1 MPVLANAKHEAV
13 ALAYLADPEKIGW
26 RAYKKVYPKSS
37 QHAAETAFSRLLK
50 NAEFSARV
58 AETHEAAAT
67 EAVMSATEVLE
78 ELSKLGRANMQ
89 DFLRIT
95 KDGDPLLNLSDL
107 TRAQAAALVE
117 VTTEDYLDGRGEDA
131 REVKRIKFK
140 LAPKTAALDL
150 LGKHHKLFT
159 ERHEHTL
166 GGGIAEQLA
175 AAIARVD
182 GKKHGKVRPDSHP
195 PRGGHARKSSRK
207 RKRARAR

>member
-13 ALAYLADPEKIGW
+13 ALAYLGDREKIGW

-50 NAEFSARV
+50 NAEFAARV

-95 KDGDPLLNLSDL
+95 KDGDPVLDLSGL
-107 TRAQAAALVE
+107 TRVQAAALVE

-150 LGKHHKLFT
+150 LGKHHKLFV
-159 ERHEHTL
+159 ERHQHEL
-166 GGGIAEQLA
+166 GGIAEQLA
-175 AAIARVD
+175 AAILRVD
-182 GKKHGKVRPDSHP
+182 GKKHGKVRPDRRP

-207 RKRARAR
+207 GKRARAR